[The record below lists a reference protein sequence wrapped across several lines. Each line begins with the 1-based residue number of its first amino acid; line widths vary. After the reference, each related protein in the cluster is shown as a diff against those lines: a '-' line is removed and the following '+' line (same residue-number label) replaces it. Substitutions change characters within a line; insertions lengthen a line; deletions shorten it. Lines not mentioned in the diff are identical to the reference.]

1 MSTSNPN
8 ADAAAI
14 NIDYATL
21 ISVISSI
28 QITLRAAES
37 VLHGKGRQNRKQSA
51 FIRRKRRT
59 MADLHYEYG
68 SLFARAYRM
77 SWNTFNKLFH
87 LIKDGIAAHLRN
99 ESGL

>member
-1 MSTSNPN
+1 
-8 ADAAAI
+8 
-14 NIDYATL
+14 
-21 ISVISSI
+21 
-28 QITLRAAES
+28 
-37 VLHGKGRQNRKQSA
+37 
-51 FIRRKRRT
+51 

-99 ESGL
+99 ESGLVNPEPAPYNRNGPVTLDVRLAVALR